1 MSKVCKLCGYD
12 CEELIKEIKNLK
24 SEKFELILK
33 YDEFILK
40 NSFKFQNCMEISKAE
55 LFEEN
60 EILLKALQLACKT
73 LNAVCMTQNYTLGL
87 GQNETYFFK
96 KAKETLKND

>member
-24 SEKFELILK
+24 SEKFELISK

-40 NSFKFQNCMEISKAE
+40 NSFKYQNCMEIAIVDVFEKNE
-55 LFEEN
+55 MLFEA
-60 EILLKALQLACKT
+60 LKLACKT

-87 GQNETYFFK
+87 GQNETYFIK